1 MKKYIAFIV
10 ADVVLLLYTCYITY
24 SHTTQEKKVTSEER
38 EIVTAVLNDA
48 IKVANKH
55 GPQIIVETDG
65 SIPVSTMA
73 AALIL
78 AGFCVNGQ
86 VSMYDAV
93 NMLMSAYKQ
102 AKEDS
107 EERS

>member
-1 MKKYIAFIV
+1 M
-10 ADVVLLLYTCYITY
+10 TPE
-24 SHTTQEKKVTSEER
+24 EKEFSN
-38 EIVTAVLNDA
+38 AVLNDA
-48 IKVANKH
+48 IKVANKY

-65 SIPVSTMA
+65 GIPVCTTA